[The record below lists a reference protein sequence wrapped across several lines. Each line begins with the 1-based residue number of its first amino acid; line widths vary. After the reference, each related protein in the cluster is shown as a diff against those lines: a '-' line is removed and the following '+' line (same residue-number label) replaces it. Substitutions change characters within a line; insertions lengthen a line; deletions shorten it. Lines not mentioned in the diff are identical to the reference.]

1 VNGMTHEND
10 GRAPGEDHDAR
21 PLTYNDASTVYNI
34 VTALERHDEL
44 SLRELSARTVTRLR
58 ERGEFDPQNTGHQLL
73 GESEPL
79 SVAEQL
85 ELMATGEVI
94 ARHYRHPSDLGHAVK
109 AGATWEQIG
118 DARGQSAEAVRREYR
133 QWAEGQHDL
142 HADMG
147 RFGLDDAAYAEAMR
161 NVSVPTERE
170 RRAEVAARAERAQ
183 RAEMVRKA
191 DAAGIP
197 LLDDLPAPSGAAKAY
212 AATHPVL
219 CAHAD
224 QDGAGSHWL
233 KPGETCAGAW
243 PPVVTADA
251 NPEAGQ

>member
-1 VNGMTHEND
+1 VNGETHEND
-10 GRAPGEDHDAR
+10 GRVPGEDQDAR

-85 ELMATGEVI
+85 ELMATGEVV
-94 ARHYRHPSDLGHAVK
+94 ARHYRHPSDLDHAVK

-147 RFGLDDAAYAEAMR
+147 RFGLDDAR
-161 NVSVPTERE
+161 TP
-170 RRAEVAARAERAQ
+170 RRCGMSASDRTRAASGGGRPGRACPARRDGA
-183 RAEMVRKA
+183 RGRRGRHP
-191 DAAGIP
+191 AAGR
-197 LLDDLPAPSGAAKAY
+197 PARTARRRQS
-212 AATHPVL
+212 L
-219 CAHAD
+219 RRHAPR
-224 QDGAGSHWL
+224 AVR
-233 KPGETCAGAW
+233 PR
-243 PPVVTADA
+243 
-251 NPEAGQ
+251 